1 MISNGLNLTWHAF
14 GVPKAGNAAEE
25 YEDAVAGAPA
35 LGRFAVADGASESSF
50 AAAWARL
57 LAEGFVAAEKPW
69 RFLDWVPPLRQRWAE
84 QVDNLVLPWFAEMKR
99 EEGAFATL
107 LGVAFRPSRDR
118 QPGTWRALA
127 VGDCCLFRT
136 RHDRLLMALP
146 ISASTDFSN
155 RPQLLGSRPTAPQLP
170 PRQFSGRWWPGDR
183 FLLMS
188 DALAQWFLE
197 RIEKKADPLG
207 EIAGLLSGPAPRAA
221 FPDWVEKRRR
231 QGLRNDDVTLAVI
244 DP

>member
-1 MISNGLNLTWHAF
+1 M
-14 GVPKAGNAAEE
+14 
-25 YEDAVAGAPA
+25 
-35 LGRFAVADGASESSF
+35 
-50 AAAWARL
+50 
-57 LAEGFVAAEKPW
+57 
-69 RFLDWVPPLRQRWAE
+69 PPLRQRWAE

-107 LGVAFRPSRDR
+107 LGVAFRPPRDR
-118 QPGTWRALA
+118 QPGMWRAWRWA
-127 VGDCCLFRT
+127 IVVCFAR
-136 RHDRLLMALP
+136 RDRLLMALP
-146 ISASTDFSN
+146 ISASSEFSN

-207 EIAGLLSGPAPRAA
+207 EIAGLLSGPAPQAA
-221 FPDWVEKRRR
+221 FPGWVEKRRQ
-231 QGLRNDDVTLAVI
+231 QGLRQRRRNLGRHRSLTQELAE
-244 DP
+244 